1 MGRYRQYKNGIF
13 GHRYNGLYVLKG
25 ESKGNFSVIDEDQK
39 VIFSNLEDFEDC
51 IWEIDKYTASEEDL
65 VIAKELFE
73 KEIYQLNAI
82 YMDLWQKKKDGNI
95 DPKDEMLLK
104 WSEKVRNRKAEDKG
118 F

>member
-25 ESKGNFSVIDEDQK
+25 ESKGSFSVIDEDQK

-82 YMDLWQKKKDGNI
+82 YMDLWQKKKDGNN
-95 DPKDEMLLK
+95 DPKGEMLLK